1 LSCHSAASEHCLIGC
16 VVGNHTWNSEPDR
29 SNRDDHHEWNGSDH
43 LPLKAMLQLQIHD
56 RLFEVVSSIDDTKN
70 AVEEGG
76 RRQVITEVLT
86 VLVTLRMLLIKSGK
100 GGENQTEATR
110 QLDQICENDTDRPC
124 PRQSMINRF
133 VK

>member
-1 LSCHSAASEHCLIGC
+1 VSQTAAIATITMSG
-16 VVGNHTWNSEPDR
+16 
-29 SNRDDHHEWNGSDH
+29 NGSDH

-86 VLVTLRMLLIKSGK
+86 LLVTLRMLLIKSGK
-100 GGENQTEATR
+100 GGENQTEATQR
-110 QLDQICENDTDRPC
+110 FHISAGLSDSPPTANWIKFAKTTPIGLARA
-124 PRQSMINRF
+124 NR
-133 VK
+133 

>member
-1 LSCHSAASEHCLIGC
+1 MSG
-16 VVGNHTWNSEPDR
+16 
-29 SNRDDHHEWNGSDH
+29 NGSDH

-86 VLVTLRMLLIKSGK
+86 LLVTLRMLLIKSGK
-100 GGENQTEATR
+100 GGENQTEATQRFHISSGIVRFSANR